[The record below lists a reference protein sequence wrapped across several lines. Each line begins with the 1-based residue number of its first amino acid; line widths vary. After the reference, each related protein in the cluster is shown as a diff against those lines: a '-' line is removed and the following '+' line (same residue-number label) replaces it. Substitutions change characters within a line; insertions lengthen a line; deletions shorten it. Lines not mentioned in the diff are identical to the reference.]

1 MTLLTL
7 GRRHATMAAIVF
19 FTEYILRLVI
29 SDHWAPAKK
38 RKENKKKKNSSGNR
52 RRCFFFFCSRT
63 LVLSHV
69 MPTVESTVQ
78 LHATAGGNQG
88 LPSNRGPRLLSY
100 YSDQFL
106 EAFISRLKKQCT
118 STGMESIRH
127 ADSTIPSTLLF
138 PPSEKNA
145 VL

>member
-1 MTLLTL
+1 
-7 GRRHATMAAIVF
+7 
-19 FTEYILRLVI
+19 
-29 SDHWAPAKK
+29 
-38 RKENKKKKNSSGNR
+38 
-52 RRCFFFFCSRT
+52 
-63 LVLSHV
+63 

-106 EAFISRLKKQCT
+106 KAFISRLKKNHVLVPGWNRGKHPTCCRFYHPRYF
-118 STGMESIRH
+118 SLR
-127 ADSTIPSTLLF
+127 LK
-138 PPSEKNA
+138 KNA